1 MKTIKIII
9 IALISMLTFMGCTT
23 LQELSEKQIAKEKL
37 VNAINAVAGS
47 TIIKNFEFALPHSFN
62 QKNKDNRPIKN
73 LSIVLNEAVLK
84 YVEILQLN
92 DPVIRNN
99 KIFVNAIFRIKEY
112 VTTSQENFSFSI
124 NYDYWDSFYKIEKN
138 TNRTRT
144 IYFNIIEDEEQNN

>member
-9 IALISMLTFMGCTT
+9 IALISLLTFTSCTT
-23 LQELSEKQIAKEKL
+23 LQELSKEQAAKEKL
-37 VNAINAVAGS
+37 VNTINAVAGS
-47 TIIKNFEFALPHSFN
+47 TIIKNFEFALPRSYN

-112 VTTSQENFSFSI
+112 VTTSQESFSFSI
-124 NYDYWDSFYKIEKN
+124 SYDHWDSFYKIEKN

-144 IYFNIIEDEEQNN
+144 IYFNIIEDDEQNN